1 MDLFSIAGTVWRH
14 KLAVIPVIVF
24 TVLGA
29 FYVLKIKPPVYQ
41 ASSEFLLVNPPAPPS
56 SAQIAADPALAKV
69 NTNNPY
75 VNFDNL
81 TVTADALVDLLSSAA
96 SQHSLAHAGADP
108 QYQVALS
115 ADAGAPPIVQITGV
129 GPSAQEALR
138 TASLVN
144 AAAVSDLDQM
154 QNGVNPKYMIKATE
168 IVLPS
173 QAQLQSSGKLRT
185 LIAVLAVGALLMF
198 TAISLTEAL
207 EKRRRDGS
215 ISADTPST
223 NPYIE
228 PRTLPVVASIN
239 PDIEAGTQHVI
250 ESINRGISP
259 RAQSSNALAP
269 WRPSRTAPAD
279 GPAKRGS

>member
-14 KLAVIPVIVF
+14 KLAVIPVIVL

-56 SAQIAADPALAKV
+56 SAQIAADPALGKV

-168 IVLPS
+168 IVLPD

-185 LIAVLAVGALLMF
+185 LIAVLAVGAILMF
-198 TAISLTEAL
+198 TLISLAEAL
-207 EKRRRDGS
+207 EKRRTGGS
-215 ISADTPST
+215 IADTPSI
-223 NPYIE
+223 NRYIGS
-228 PRTLPVVASIN
+228 RALPIVASIN
-239 PDIEAGTQHVI
+239 PDIEPGTQHVI
-250 ESINRGISP
+250 EPINRGISP

-279 GPAKRGS
+279 RSAKRGS

>member
-14 KLAVIPVIVF
+14 KLAVIPVIVL

-56 SAQIAADPALAKV
+56 SAQIAADPALGKV

-168 IVLPS
+168 IVLPA

-185 LIAVLAVGALLMF
+185 LIAVLAVGAILMF
-198 TAISLTEAL
+198 TVISLAEAL
-207 EKRRRDGS
+207 EKRRTGGS
-215 ISADTPST
+215 IADTPSL
-223 NPYIE
+223 NRYIGSRAV
-228 PRTLPVVASIN
+228 PIVASIK
-239 PDIEAGTQHVI
+239 PDIEPGTQHVI
-250 ESINRGISP
+250 ESISRGIAP

-279 GPAKRGS
+279 RSAKRES